1 MNIGI
6 VSKRSGLPAK
16 TIRYYED
23 IGLVCPLRGEN
34 GYRDFSAHDLVKLS
48 FVGRARSVGF
58 SIEECRM
65 LLSLY
70 QKKQRTS
77 SEVKAVAEKHLVS
90 IEAKIREMQEMSGML
105 RDLVARC
112 NVVTTTITPSVLSWT
127 DLRVQHEARYRP
139 VT

>member
-23 IGLVCPLRGEN
+23 IGLVCPSRGEN

-112 NVVTTTITPSVLSWT
+112 NN
-127 DLRVQHEARYRP
+127 DDNHECAIMDGLASSA
-139 VT
+139 